1 MKKSTTTQI
10 FNKTK
15 NKRNT
20 HLGIFSGQ
28 LLEQFRRTLPQRLT
42 GLVQAL
48 LIPNVLPQLRRR
60 ILLQEPPGRVHAPDL
75 IDNHLGEPSLLRLR
89 AGHIG
94 NFVLLDQRAEVFVA
108 GVVVDE
114 IAPAGQHVVLVRC
127 DDALELRP
135 RRVWLWVA
143 DGHRHGCVAFFDHC
157 LFLVVLCA
165 FVSSG
170 TAMLCAFLRTFFPL
184 FLPLFFENVMC

>member
-1 MKKSTTTQI
+1 ME
-10 FNKTK
+10 NKP
-15 NKRNT
+15 NT

-28 LLEQFRRTLPQRLT
+28 LLEQFRRTLPQRLA

-48 LIPNVLPQLRRR
+48 LITNVLPQLRRR

-94 NFVLLDQRAEVFVA
+94 DFVLLDQGAEVLVA

-114 IAPAGQHVVLVRC
+114 IAPAGQDVVLVRLG
-127 DDALELRP
+127 DVLELRP
-135 RRVWLWVA
+135 RRERLGIA
-143 DGHRHGCVAFFDHC
+143 ESH
-157 LFLVVLCA
+157 
-165 FVSSG
+165 
-170 TAMLCAFLRTFFPL
+170 
-184 FLPLFFENVMC
+184 